1 MNNLAPHRTTAI
13 LFDLDGTLLD
23 TAYDFVAVVQEL
35 CARHKITPPT
45 EKDIRNTVSDGA
57 RALVSLAFNLAE
69 GTDGFEDLRQEL
81 LDIYEQQLGH
91 NTLVFDGI
99 EDTLKLIESLGIS
112 WGVVTNKP
120 RRFAEPLMQCMNLQP
135 ALGALICP
143 DDVEHAKPHP
153 ESLHKAAGLVGSS
166 AANCLYVGDHARDI
180 EAGKNAGM
188 LTVAAA
194 YGYVSARAE
203 AEAWAAD
210 YIVDTAYELKGI
222 IRSFHHTCTSS

>member
-1 MNNLAPHRTTAI
+1 MSDLERTFTTAV

-35 CARHKITPPT
+35 CKRHHITPPL
-45 EKDIRNTVSDGA
+45 EKDIRSTVSDGA
-57 RALVSLAFNLAE
+57 RALVSLAFQLAE
-69 GTDGFEDLRQEL
+69 GDNGFEDLRQEL

-91 NTLVFDGI
+91 NTLIFNGI
-99 EDTLKLIESLGIS
+99 EDTLKVIESLGIS

-120 RRFAEPLMQCMNLQP
+120 RRFAEPLMQHMNLQP
-135 ALGALICP
+135 ALGVLVCP

-153 ESLHKAAGLVGSS
+153 QSLHKAASFVGSS
-166 AANCLYVGDHARDI
+166 SANCLYVGDHARDI

-210 YIVDTAYELKGI
+210 YIVDSAYELTSI
-222 IRSFHHTCTSS
+222 IRNFHQTCTSS